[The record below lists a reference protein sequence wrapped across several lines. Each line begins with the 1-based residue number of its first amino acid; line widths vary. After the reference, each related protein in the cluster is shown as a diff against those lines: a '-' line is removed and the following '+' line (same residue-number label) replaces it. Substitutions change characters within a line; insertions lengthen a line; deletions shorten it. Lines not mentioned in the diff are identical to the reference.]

1 MWIILFFLC
10 LISVFCAA
18 TRHNR
23 TDVQVQTVTSKIDG
37 RNYIVRDLP
46 DKNAAAD
53 ALARLYQKIQQLQ
66 NFLAHTEDRH
76 TLGVRRLKAQFQG
89 AISERTIESI
99 YTSYTVNKGE
109 HIYMCIRD
117 DDRIINEN
125 TIFFVALHELAHIM
139 TVSSGHTK
147 EFWANF
153 RLILKHAIANGLYT
167 YEPYHRKPQPY
178 CGIQI
183 KNTPLK

>member
-1 MWIILFFLC
+1 MIVLFFLC
-10 LISVFCAA
+10 LLLIFYGA
-18 TRHNR
+18 TRNR
-23 TDVQVQTVTSKIDG
+23 ASKERSKIDG
-37 RNYIVRDLP
+37 RNYTVRDLP
-46 DKNAAAD
+46 DKKTAAD
-53 ALARLYQKIQQLQ
+53 TLARLNLKIRQLQ
-66 NFLAHTEDRH
+66 DFLSHTEDRDKPC
-76 TLGVRRLKAQFQG
+76 VRRLKAQYKG
-89 AISERTIESI
+89 AISERIMESTH
-99 YTSYTVNKGE
+99 TSYTLNKGE

-117 DDRIINEN
+117 GNNEGGIIDEN

-147 EFWANF
+147 EFWTNF

-167 YEPYHRKPQPY
+167 YEPYHQKPQPY